1 VQERVDPCFTVVTTS
16 DLACCLHQP
25 EQSTSDTVINQQTAM
40 SSCQPYQST
49 ITAQSTDKNQN
60 SDESLKRHLVVESL
74 LEEAPASSTG
84 LQLTTT
90 GVSCRTEKVTELDST
105 KTQSAVSRRKR
116 KKSQAARLLE
126 DIHR

>member
-1 VQERVDPCFTVVTTS
+1 
-16 DLACCLHQP
+16 
-25 EQSTSDTVINQQTAM
+25 M

-49 ITAQSTDKNQN
+49 ITAQSRDKNQN
-60 SDESLKRHLVVESL
+60 SDESLKRHLVVEPL
-74 LEEAPASSTG
+74 PEEAPASSTG

-90 GVSCRTEKVTELDST
+90 GVSCRAEKVTELDST